1 MPLILPGNVGSAT
14 AATGFNVD
22 NSCRFDGSSSYLQK
36 TYASGQNKTF
46 SISTWIKRSSVGDAG
61 AIWSGY
67 HNATN
72 YLTLAFKDDDAL
84 RFQNVSAGV
93 NMNFTTNRLFRDVSA
108 WMHILAIVDT
118 TDGTA
123 GDRQQIFING
133 VRETSFSTST
143 AYAEDAAAELGATD
157 KENIVG
163 RHGSGDDYFDGYMA
177 EHVFIDGLALAA
189 DQFGEFDSDNGIW
202 KPIDV
207 SGLTFGTNGYYLDF
221 KASGNLGNDANGG
234 TDLSENGLAATD
246 QSIDTCTNNFATL
259 NSLAIGSFPV
269 LSEGNL
275 NVRSNSDAEYG
286 NIIGTFSTSSS
297 GKWYYEI
304 KVISKTGTSPWGGL
318 IVDDDPKAGIG
329 ANGGANSAGGTSF
342 SAPTFAFQSNGK
354 VSQGGSE
361 GSTYTS
367 FATGDIISFSID
379 MDNGACYIAKN
390 GTYMNS
396 GNPASAG
403 SKTGAIITW
412 TAGSV
417 SGFLPAISVYGAGTS
432 TGSWSEVSMN
442 FGSPAFAIS
451 SGNTDGDG
459 YGNFEYAVPSGYYSL
474 NTKNL
479 AEYG

>member
-46 SISTWIKRSSVGDAG
+46 SISTWVKRSELGDAG
-61 AIWSGY
+61 AIWSSY

-143 AYAEDAAAELGATD
+143 AYALNAAAEIGATD

-163 RHGSGDDYFDGYMA
+163 RHGTGDDYFDGYMA
-177 EHVFIDGLALAA
+177 EHVFIDGLALEP
-189 DQFGEFDSDNGIW
+189 DSFGEFDEDSGIF

-221 KASGNLGNDANGG
+221 EDSGNLGNDANGG
-234 TDLSENGLAATD
+234 TDLSENGLAAID
-246 QSIDTCTNNFATL
+246 QTTDTCTNNFAT
-259 NSLAIGSFPV
+259 
-269 LSEGNL
+269 
-275 NVRSNSDAEYG
+275 G
-286 NIIGTFSTSSS
+286 NILSPYANRTITDGSLTITSTTTQWTNICSTIGVSS
-297 GKWYYEI
+297 GKWWIELKHTAGSYGGFGIVSPFPQTENN
-304 KVISKTGTSPWGGL
+304 VIG
-318 IVDDDPKAGIG
+318 D
-329 ANGGANSAGGTSF
+329 F
-342 SAPTFAFQSNGK
+342 SAPVVQQIGYVAASGDKKINNSTS
-354 VSQGGSE
+354 SY
-361 GSTYTS
+361 GSTWVG
-367 FATGDIISFSID
+367 TGDIVNMSLNLD
-379 MDNGACYIAKN
+379 DNELKFYKN
-390 GTYMNS
+390 GTVQDSGTAIAISSGYTYFVGTSNYNS
-396 GNPASAG
+396 SGSSFNFGNPA
-403 SKTGAIITW
+403 
-412 TAGSV
+412 
-417 SGFLPAISVYGAGTS
+417 Y
-432 TGSWSEVSMN
+432 
-442 FGSPAFAIS
+442 AIS
-451 SGNTDGDG
+451 SGNTDGNG
-459 YGNFEYAVPSGYYSL
+459 YGNFEYAPPSGFL
-474 NTKNL
+474 ALCTKNL
-479 AEYG
+479 AENG